1 MVQVISEEQE
11 KMGGFRGGRGG
22 GGRGGFRGGRDGGW
36 LGLSNQDI
44 YHQVK
49 STHCIMQVASEEAEG
64 VGVAAEVGPVVEEE
78 VMVMVATM
86 SRTPWLFQ
94 ATR

>member
-1 MVQVISEEQE
+1 
-11 KMGGFRGGRGG
+11 MGGFRGGRGG
-22 GGRGGFRGGRDGGW
+22 GGRGGFRGGRDGGC

-44 YHQVK
+44 YHHAK
-49 STHCIMQVASEEAEG
+49 FILCIMQVASEEAEG
-64 VGVAAEVGPVVEEE
+64 VDVAAEVGQVVEEE

-86 SRTPWLFQ
+86 SRTPWLFR

>member
-49 STHCIMQVASEEAEG
+49 STHCIMQVASEEVEG
-64 VGVAAEVGPVVEEE
+64 VDVAAEVGQVVEEE

>member
-22 GGRGGFRGGRDGGW
+22 GGRGGFRGGRDGGC
-36 LGLSNQDI
+36 LGLSYQDI
-44 YHQVK
+44 YHHVK
-49 STHCIMQVASEEAEG
+49 FTLCTMQEASEEAEG
-64 VGVAAEVGPVVEEE
+64 VDVVAEVGQVVGEE

>member
-22 GGRGGFRGGRDGGW
+22 GGRGGFRGGRDGGC

-49 STHCIMQVASEEAEG
+49 STLCIMQVASEEAEG
-64 VGVAAEVGPVVEEE
+64 VDVAAEVGQVGVEE

-86 SRTPWLFQ
+86 LRTPWLFR

>member
-22 GGRGGFRGGRDGGW
+22 GGRGGFRGGRDGGC

-44 YHQVK
+44 YHNAK
-49 STHCIMQVASEEAEG
+49 LTLCILFCFYLEILQG
-64 VGVAAEVGPVVEEE
+64 
-78 VMVMVATM
+78 
-86 SRTPWLFQ
+86 SRTF
-94 ATR
+94 

>member
-22 GGRGGFRGGRDGGW
+22 GGRGGFRGGRDGEC

-49 STHCIMQVASEEAEG
+49 STLCIMQVASEEAEG

-78 VMVMVATM
+78 VMVMVAMM

>member
-1 MVQVISEEQE
+1 
-11 KMGGFRGGRGG
+11 MGGFRGGRGG
-22 GGRGGFRGGRDGGW
+22 GGRGGFRGGRDGGG
-36 LGLSNQDI
+36 LGLFNQDI

-49 STHCIMQVASEEAEG
+49 STLCIMQVASEEAEG
-64 VGVAAEVGPVVEEE
+64 VDVAAEVGQVVEEE

-86 SRTPWLFQ
+86 SRILWLFR